1 MAKSKKKAKKTNKA
15 GDNFILLHGEK
26 FIFAIIFF
34 AAIWMISRGNG
45 LEKFTLTP
53 DQIKDAASKAD
64 DRIKKNKIE
73 LKDVDEELTV
83 YDYSGYSRL
92 IRSALKP
99 GMYPTPIRWEQS
111 LFPAKNKRSDVT
123 PLPLEKLQAESGI
136 GAIKYLPEENRSG
149 QTPAAGGMSPGA
161 MGRAGSGVGNGVDQ
175 GREWIVVTGLIPV
188 GKEFREYDEK
198 FANAEYTDI
207 NRDIPKY
214 VFYDIERGTLAEDG
228 QIVWEKIELEKVYEE
243 EVDRWSGFGIDPVS
257 ALHAVPLFSPS
268 LPPLTMP
275 CPPISNKS
283 YGEEVA
289 HLPEIPLLSDEQLE
303 EQTFLLKEQK
313 ELNEEL
319 LKSSKRDFD
328 YSRAQAAGDM
338 SMGGRLGQLS
348 GGGMGGRSGQL
359 PGGGMGGRLGQLPGG
374 GMGSGRMNVPGGAMP
389 LRNMVAVSKNMEE
402 DYYLF
407 RHFDFDVEPGKTY
420 YYRVKL
426 FLSNPNYGLDV
437 NLVENSATVSQ
448 STIQTD
454 FCEPSNP
461 VALGMDSRILVE
473 TIEPASRLWSEPRV
487 TVASIYF
494 DKKNVQE
501 SLATGKRLSRG
512 QVANFLREARKPVN
526 MIGAG
531 VSTAPS
537 TEGPSRRNT
546 ARTTDDHIS
555 NICLLDSI
563 GGYSVKIGGRGSVQT
578 LVGPAKILVLEP
590 SGLVKIRELDADQR
604 ERERYSESSGGPR
617 R

>member
-1 MAKSKKKAKKTNKA
+1 MAKSKKKAKRTNKS

-26 FIFAIIFF
+26 FIFAIIFL

-123 PLPLEKLQAESGI
+123 ALPLEKLQAEAGI
-136 GAIKYLPEENRSG
+136 GAIKYLPEENRTG
-149 QTPAAGGMSPGA
+149 QTPAGGGMSPGM
-161 MGRAGSGVGNGVDQ
+161 MGRPASGAGGGTDQ
-175 GREWIVVTGLIPV
+175 GREWVVVTGLIPV

-207 NRDIPKY
+207 NRDIPRY
-214 VFYDIERGTLAEDG
+214 VFYDIERGTLGEDG
-228 QIVWEKIELEKVYEE
+228 QIAWEKIELEKVYEE

-257 ALHAVPLFSPS
+257 AIHAVPIFSPS
-268 LPPLTMP
+268 LPALTMP

-303 EQTFLLKEQK
+303 EQSFLLKEQK

-319 LKSSKRDFD
+319 LKSNKRDFD
-328 YSRAQAAGDM
+328 FSRAQAAGDPQAP
-338 SMGGRLGQLS
+338 GRP
-348 GGGMGGRSGQL
+348 GQL
-359 PGGGMGGRLGQLPGG
+359 PGGMGG
-374 GMGSGRMNVPGGAMP
+374 GMGSMPGAGGGRPNPATGAMSP
-389 LRNMVAVSKNMEE
+389 RNMVAVSKNMEE

-448 STIQTD
+448 STIETD

-473 TIEPASRLWSEPRV
+473 TVEPAPRLWSEPKV

-494 DKKNVQE
+494 DQKNVQE
-501 SLATGKRLSRG
+501 SLTTGKKLARG

-526 MIGAG
+526 MTGAG
-531 VSTAPS
+531 VSAAPAAD
-537 TEGPSRRNT
+537 GPSRKNN

-555 NICLLDSI
+555 NICLLDSL
-563 GGYSVKIGGRGSVQT
+563 GGYNVKIGGRGSTQT

-590 SGLVKIRELDADQR
+590 SGLVKIRELDTDQR
-604 ERERYSESSGGPR
+604 ERKRYEQPGGQR